1 MYLLGPGSNLDQTGL
16 ISTVLQSGEN
26 GIMKTS
32 TTIGAIFEI
41 LEKNLYSAI
50 LRIALPGERIN
61 AGMVYETIWTW
72 FIKDFENEKIGITE
86 AIQKGEY
93 ARKLMNPK
101 SDKDISYHD
110 ALTLSPSLIC
120 QEGLEEA
127 IEYCELGSEAK
138 KRIAE
143 DFKSVGLT
151 VRKGYIAMDVTALL
165 IDYIQDII
173 KREKRL
179 FARIISKIAMIMA
192 TRPMTAY
199 GLS

>member
-1 MYLLGPGSNLDQTGL
+1 MYLLGPGSNRDQTGL
-16 ISTVLQSGEN
+16 ISAVLQGGEN
-26 GIMKTS
+26 GIMKRS

-50 LRIALPGERIN
+50 LRIASPGERIN

-72 FIKDFENEKIGITE
+72 FIKDFENEKTGITE

-110 ALTLSPSLIC
+110 ALTLSSSLIC

-127 IEYCELGSEAK
+127 IEYCELDDEAK
-138 KRIAE
+138 KSLIE
-143 DFKSVGLT
+143 DFKKIGIEN
-151 VRKGYIAMDVTALL
+151 RPAFIAHDITTAFKNHLEYVVARGKKPLSLL
-165 IDYIQDII
+165 RRMIETFLV
-173 KREKRL
+173 KRDML
-179 FARIISKIAMIMA
+179 
-192 TRPMTAY
+192 AY
-199 GLS
+199 GK